1 VFVMNRWKK
10 SIACVLLIG
19 MLQLPFA
26 HINTSSVYAEGEN
39 KTPATTASTSGQPKL
54 DTAKAAILIEATTGQ
69 VLFEYNADEAREPA
83 SMTKMMSEYL
93 VLEAISSGKFT
104 WDQPITTTKYAA
116 HVPGSGQMVAEG
128 EKLPLKDMFSL
139 MSIYSG
145 NDGTLSLA
153 EAVGGSE
160 EGFVDMMNA
169 KAKEIGMSDKTFFNN
184 ATGLNHSDLGDFASP
199 KYTGENQMTARD
211 TATLARRL
219 ITDHPEILQY
229 ASVTSQKLRPTDKA
243 PMINFNYMLE
253 GFKDSV
259 SLKQF
264 AYEGLDGLKTG
275 FTDNAGYCFT
285 GTAER
290 NGMRLISVVM
300 GTDKN
305 GKTAGINQRFIETAK
320 LMDYGFNNFE
330 FKKLVD
336 AKSEVAELKTVE
348 VSKGVELEVPVVTQN
363 GVEFMVKKGESPSL
377 DVKVDQIAED
387 KRVAPLK
394 RGDKLGT
401 ATYTYKSDSGDVTQT
416 VDLVAAED
424 VEKASWWR
432 MILRSIKNF
441 FGGLFDS
448 IVNLF

>member
-1 VFVMNRWKK
+1 MKRWKK
-10 SIACVLLIG
+10 SIASVLLIG
-19 MLQLPFA
+19 MLQLAFF
-26 HINTSSVYAEGEN
+26 HINISSVYAEGEN
-39 KTPATTASTSGQPKL
+39 QTPAASTSGAPKL
-54 DTAKAAILIEATTGQ
+54 DTAKAAILIDAATGQ
-69 VLFEYNADEAREPA
+69 VLYEFNADEAREPA

-93 VLEAISSGKFT
+93 VLEAISAGKFT

-128 EKLPLKDMFSL
+128 EKLPLKDMFAL

-184 ATGLNHSDLGDFASP
+184 ATGLNHSDLGEFASP

-219 ITDHPEILQY
+219 ITDHPEILKY

-264 AYEGLDGLKTG
+264 AYQGLDGLKTG
-275 FTDNAGYCFT
+275 FTTTAGYCFT

-300 GTDKN
+300 GTDK
-305 GKTAGINQRFIETAK
+305 INQRFIETAK

-336 AKSEVAELKTVE
+336 AKSAVAELKTVE
-348 VSKGVELEVPVVTQN
+348 VSKGVELEVPVVTKN

-377 DVKVDQIAED
+377 DVKVEQIAED

-401 ATYTYKSDSGDVTQT
+401 ATYTYKSASGDITQT